1 MNNTID
7 CHYSII
13 GKGPALFLIHGIG
26 AAEDAWRF
34 VVPKLSKHFTVIT
47 YDLRGHGKSPVTHK
61 NFNLNDLIMDLERI
75 RELSKFEKGHFVGH
89 SLGGMIA
96 PMYAKKFPEKTLS
109 IGLLSTVA
117 GRSNQDTKNLLNVI
131 KNMELNGIEKTL
143 STLTTRWFTDNFI
156 NHNKD
161 IVKRRLKQVIETD
174 PEVFLNVFKIY
185 AKTEMFPD
193 LKNITKPC
201 LLLTGEHDLGCSPN
215 HNKKMA
221 NEIINSKIVIL
232 SKVKHSILIEQPHK
246 VAENLINFISKLKF

>member
-1 MNNTID
+1 MNNSID

-156 NHNKD
+156 NHPLVKPDGEIEYVPKKIRDESGKIISITVIKGGVDYSESNKSA
-161 IVKRRLKQVIETD
+161 IHQVDGISGATVTADGVTD
-174 PEVFLNVFKIY
+174 FLLEDLLRYEKTLDKIRDY
-185 AKTEMFPD
+185 GT
-193 LKNITKPC
+193 I
-201 LLLTGEHDLGCSPN
+201 
-215 HNKKMA
+215 
-221 NEIINSKIVIL
+221 
-232 SKVKHSILIEQPHK
+232 
-246 VAENLINFISKLKF
+246 

>member
-13 GKGPALFLIHGIG
+13 GNGPALFLIHGIG
-26 AAEDAWRF
+26 AADDAWRF
-34 VVPKLSKHFTVIT
+34 VTPKLSKHFTVIT

-109 IGLLSTVA
+109 
-117 GRSNQDTKNLLNVI
+117 
-131 KNMELNGIEKTL
+131 
-143 STLTTRWFTDNFI
+143 TLTTRWFTDNFI

-201 LLLTGEHDLGCSPN
+201 LLLTGENDLGCSPN

-232 SKVKHSILIEQPHK
+232 SKVKHSILIEQPHE